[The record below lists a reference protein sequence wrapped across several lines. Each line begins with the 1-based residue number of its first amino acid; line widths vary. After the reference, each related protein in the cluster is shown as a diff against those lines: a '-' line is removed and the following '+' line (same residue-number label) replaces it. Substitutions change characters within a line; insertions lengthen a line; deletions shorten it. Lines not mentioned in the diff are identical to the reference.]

1 MNNPLDGFKWYSQ
14 KWHPPKFYSFK
25 LIDMNSEE
33 FSYMLGMAGTVAFA
47 VTAVLAVTPKGI
59 DLFGAAV
66 MGLITAIGGGTIR
79 DVILNIPVFWATDLN
94 YIWVALA
101 SSVVAFYG
109 NRLMTRTEIYQ
120 TMLYVDGIG
129 VSLFA
134 IQAAHKVIGLD
145 FAMPLGPILLGVL
158 TAIGGGILR
167 DMMSGSPTLLMKKE
181 LYAVPITIGVTLYTI
196 LLINFPAQ
204 AVIIGVGCILFTFAM
219 RAAAIYWKLS
229 VPDWMLAHEK
239 QSTN

>member
-1 MNNPLDGFKWYSQ
+1 MNAEQ
-14 KWHPPKFYSFK
+14 
-25 LIDMNSEE
+25 
-33 FSYMLGMAGTVAFA
+33 FSYMLGMAGTVAFS

-59 DLFGAAV
+59 DLFGACV
-66 MGLITAIGGGTIR
+66 MGLITSIGGGTIR

-94 YIWVALA
+94 YIWVALT

-109 NRLMTRTEIYQ
+109 NQLMTRKEIYQ

-134 IQAAHKVIGLD
+134 IQAAHKVEGLE

-167 DMMSGSPTLLMKKE
+167 DMLSGSPTLLMKKE
-181 LYAVPITIGVTLYTI
+181 LYAVPITLGCTLYII
-196 LLINFPAQ
+196 LIIQFPGQ
-204 AVIIGVGCILFTFAM
+204 SVIIGTCCVAITFVM

-229 VPDWMLAHEK
+229 VPEWMLSHAKNE
-239 QSTN
+239 